1 MRRISSRKQIDRLKG
16 GQGKDE
22 ETRDKEYQVQMDT
35 VLNVSILSILQNQKK
50 IFTFSDNVNS
60 LE

>member
-1 MRRISSRKQIDRLKG
+1 
-16 GQGKDE
+16 
-22 ETRDKEYQVQMDT
+22 MDT
-35 VLNVSILSILQNQKK
+35 VLDVSILSILQNQKK